1 MDRLQSMR
9 VFERVVDEG
18 GFAAAA
24 RALDLAPPAV
34 TRLIDDLEQSLG
46 VRLLNRTTRKL
57 SLTQAGEVYL
67 ARIRPLL
74 MELDEAQE
82 LVRSHTREIDGT
94 LRIAASPT
102 AGVNAIAPA
111 VAAFRRAHPGVQV
124 EIHVS
129 PAPAEEIEQFD
140 ITFLQQDARLD
151 ADVVVRP
158 VFSSC
163 MVLCGT
169 PGYLRANGVPR
180 TPEDLANHCVL
191 RVRVAGARLR
201 PLTLVN
207 PQDRGRTVQIDAPA
221 GVVANDLD
229 TISYA
234 ALEGAG
240 LALFA
245 ELAWSRLL
253 QEGGLQR
260 VLAPW
265 VGAEN
270 LVFVAAM
277 PSRRFMPLRTR
288 AFLDFCVE
296 YGQRIEAKRG
306 AVNPMAIFT

>member
-24 RALDLAPPAV
+24 RAMDLAPAAV
-34 TRLIDDLEQSLG
+34 TRLIEDLEQSLG

-67 ARIRPLL
+67 ARIRPIL
-74 MELDEAQE
+74 MEIEQAQE
-82 LVRSHTREIDGT
+82 LARSHTREIDGT

-102 AGVNAIAPA
+102 AGVNAISPA
-111 VAAFRRAHPGVQV
+111 VAEFRRAHPGVQV

-129 PAPAEEIEQFD
+129 HAPAEEIEQFD
-140 ITFLQQDARLD
+140 ITFLQQDVRLD

-158 VFSSC
+158 VFSSR

-169 PGYLRANGVPR
+169 PGYLRANGVPLK
-180 TPEDLANHCVL
+180 PEDLVNHCVL
-191 RVRVAGARLR
+191 RVRMAGARLR
-201 PLTLVN
+201 PLKLVN
-207 PQDRGRTVQIDAPA
+207 PQEDGRSVEIDAPA
-221 GVVANDLD
+221 GVIANDLD

-245 ELAWSRLL
+245 EIPWSRVLR
-253 QEGGLQR
+253 EGGLQR
-260 VLAPW
+260 VLEPW
-265 VGAEN
+265 VGAES
-270 LVFVAAM
+270 LGFVAAM

-288 AFLDFCVE
+288 AFLDFIVE
-296 YGQRIEAKRG
+296 YVRRTEAKRG
-306 AVNPMAIFT
+306 AAGAKTA

>member
-24 RALDLAPPAV
+24 RALDLAPAAV
-34 TRLIDDLEQSLG
+34 TRLIEDLEQSLG

-67 ARIRPLL
+67 ARIRPILV
-74 MELDEAQE
+74 EIEEAQE
-82 LVRSHTREIDGT
+82 LAKSHTHEIDGT

-111 VAAFRRAHPGVQV
+111 VAEFRRAHPGVQV
-124 EIHVS
+124 EIHISHV
-129 PAPAEEIEQFD
+129 PAEEVEHFD
-140 ITFLQQDARLD
+140 ITFLQQDVRLD

-158 VFSSC
+158 VFSSR

-169 PGYLRANGVPR
+169 PGYLRANGVPNQ
-180 TPEDLANHCVL
+180 PEDLANHCVL
-191 RVRVAGARLR
+191 RVRMAGARLR
-201 PLTLVN
+201 PLKLVN
-207 PQDRGRTVQIDAPA
+207 PQEGGRSVEIDAPA
-221 GVVANDLD
+221 GVIANDLD
-229 TISYA
+229 TIAYA

-245 ELAWSRLL
+245 EIPWSRVLR
-253 QEGGLQR
+253 EGGLQR
-260 VLAPW
+260 VLEPW
-265 VGAEN
+265 VGAES
-270 LVFVAAM
+270 LGFVAAM

-288 AFLDFCVE
+288 AFLDFIVE
-296 YGQRIEAKRG
+296 FVRRTEAKRG
-306 AVNPMAIFT
+306 PARSKTA